1 MADATT
7 QDFSSEVI
15 HLLQDNPLRERLGR
29 EARDYMHEWSAQS
42 QARRLSEFYLEVIAD
57 FNRGSPETG
66 F

>member
-1 MADATT
+1 
-7 QDFSSEVI
+7 VI

-42 QARRLSEFYLEVIAD
+42 QARRLAEFYLEVIAD